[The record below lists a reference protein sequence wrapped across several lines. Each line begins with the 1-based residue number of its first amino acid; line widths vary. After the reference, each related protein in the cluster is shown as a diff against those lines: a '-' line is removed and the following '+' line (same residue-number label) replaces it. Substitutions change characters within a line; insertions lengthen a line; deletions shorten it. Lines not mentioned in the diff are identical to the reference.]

1 MSLLLRW
8 AASAIALYIVTQII
22 PGVSVNGITAALIAA
37 LAIGLVN
44 ATLGSLLKL
53 LTLPIGCLTLGIS
66 SLIINALMFWLA
78 SSLVKGFHVTGFIPA
93 LLGSIAMSIVGAA
106 VDFLLNQIFSG
117 SDDKNKRN

>member
-106 VDFLLNQIFSG
+106 VDFLLNQVFSG